1 MTHVL
6 RHTLLGAALSVSI
19 ALGQVASGSIA
30 GQVRDET
37 GGALTGARVVARQE
51 STGFTRSA
59 VSDGSGDYRIE
70 QMAPG
75 TYSIEA
81 QRDGF
86 RTAVASHITIEV
98 QQQAQLDFS
107 LKVGGAHDAVE
118 VRAKVSPLQTQD
130 SAVGYRIDSNT
141 LTQLPLDERNVNA
154 LVTLGPGAIPR
165 QLGGLTHDVDNDQQQ
180 GTRGSVALNPP
191 INGARPSMNSF
202 LLDGAYDTDRNA
214 FAIVVT
220 PPMEAVQEF
229 RIQSSLAAAPFAQS
243 GGGVMDVIT
252 KSGGRE
258 FHGNAFE
265 YFRNEIT
272 DARSY
277 FDDPTLPRPPYR
289 RNQYGGSLG
298 GRLPVPSTFFF
309 VTYEGLR
316 SKSATPSLQLVPG
329 MAMRGG
335 DFSQGNAIYDPLS
348 APTAAARSPFP
359 GNVIPA
365 DQIDPIARKYL
376 ALYEPLPNRPNNPSS
391 NYLDSSP
398 SSSNHD
404 EVSARIDHQ
413 FTKAGLLFGRYTI
426 NEETGGIG
434 GSFPL
439 RPTSEKLRAQQAVV
453 GHTIGG
459 ASWSNEL
466 RASFTRLRLFDVPIN
481 SGNVNI
487 AAQLGISNPPTD
499 PASFGLPYFF
509 LTDFST
515 VTDDPT
521 LPQIQRDNTWD
532 TSDTV
537 SLVRGR
543 HTFKFGADWIHFQMN
558 YRQSNSVRGQYTYDG
573 AFTGNG
579 DTANTGDALA
589 DFLLGFPEQSQRT
602 VGNSLAYLR
611 ENTASGFAQ
620 DEWQVEKSL
629 TVTLGVR
636 YEYTSPF
643 TEANGNL
650 YNLDYSNLPQP
661 PTLVNVNSAYDPNLH
676 DFAPRAG
683 LAWRLPGA
691 LSSHGETVFRAG
703 YGIYYSPEI
712 AVDSYDLALNRLIN
726 QSNETD
732 GNSLPILT
740 TQNGFPTT
748 SSTGFPSYFGL
759 DRHLP
764 TPYVQQWN
772 GGFQRELPGA
782 VVFEAS
788 YIGSKGT
795 HLGRFRRFNTA
806 LHTETGENLNPRP
819 GDLQSLRT
827 FPTLGPIIQREHIA
841 NSSYNSLQ
849 LKAEKRFAKSLS
861 FLGSFVWSKSI
872 DDADSVIPGLFASS
886 GAQDERNL
894 RLERGLSFFNVGRRI
909 SADFVYRL
917 PSPRERTLRLIAGGW
932 ELSGLITIQ
941 DGTPLDPL
949 YSALDIANAGT
960 FNRPNVVPG
969 QSVSL
974 PANQRTP
981 EHWFNTAAFSQ
992 PAPYTFGNA
1001 GRDIIPGPGN
1011 EVIDLALHKRFAITE
1026 RLGLEFR
1033 TEGFNVFNHP
1043 NFGIPDPYP
1052 DNGPFFGRIL
1062 TSGQPRRLQF
1072 AARLEF

>member
-1 MTHVL
+1 MRHVL
-6 RHTLLGAALSVSI
+6 HHTLLGAALTVSI
-19 ALGQVASGSIA
+19 ASGQVASGSLA

-37 GGALTGARVVARQE
+37 GGLIAGARVTARQE

-59 VSDGSGDYRIE
+59 VSDGAGFYHIE
-70 QMAPG
+70 EIAPG
-75 TYSIEA
+75 IYSIEA

-98 QQQAQLDFS
+98 QQQAHLDFR
-107 LKVGGAHDAVE
+107 LEVGAVHDAVE
-118 VRAKVSPLQTQD
+118 VSAKVSPLQTED
-130 SAVGYRIDSNT
+130 SAVGYRIDSDT
-141 LTQLPLDERNVNA
+141 VTQLPLDERNVIA

-165 QLGGLTHDVDNDQQQ
+165 QLGGFTHDVDNDEQQ

-202 LLDGAYDTDRNA
+202 LLDGACDTDRNA

-229 RIQSSLAAAPFAQS
+229 RIQSSMAPAPFAQS

-265 YFRNEIT
+265 YFRNEFT

-277 FDDPTLPRPPYR
+277 FEDPTLPRPPYR
-289 RNQYGGSLG
+289 RNQFGGSLG
-298 GRLPVPSTFFF
+298 GRLPEPSTFFF

-335 DFSQGNAIYDPLS
+335 DFSQGNIIYDPLS
-348 APTAAARSPFP
+348 ASTATARSPFP
-359 GNVIPA
+359 GNVIPV
-365 DQIDPIARKYL
+365 DRIDPIAQKYL
-376 ALYEPLPNRPNNPSS
+376 ALYEPLPNRPSNPSS

-398 SSSNHD
+398 STSNHD

-426 NEETGGIG
+426 NEENGGIG
-434 GSFPL
+434 GNFPL
-439 RPTSEKLRAQQAVV
+439 RPTSEQLRAQQAVV

-466 RASFTRLRLFDVPIN
+466 RTSFTRLRLFDVPIN
-481 SGNVNI
+481 AGNVNI

-521 LPQIQRDNTWD
+521 LPQMQRDNTWD
-532 TSDTV
+532 TSDSV

-543 HTFKFGADWIHFQMN
+543 HTYKFGADWIHFQLN
-558 YRQSNSVRGQYTYDG
+558 YRQSNSVRGQYTYSG

-579 DTANTGDALA
+579 DTTNTADALA
-589 DFLLGFPEQSQRT
+589 DFLLGFPMDTQRT

-611 ENTASGFAQ
+611 ENTVSGFAQ
-620 DEWQVEKSL
+620 DDWQVDKNL
-629 TVTLGVR
+629 AVTLGVR

-650 YNLDYSNLPQP
+650 YNLDYSNLPQV
-661 PTLVNVNSAYDPNLH
+661 PTLVKVNSAYDPNLH

-691 LSSHGETVFRAG
+691 LSSRGETVFRAG

-712 AVDSYDLALNRLIN
+712 AVESYDLALNRLVN

-732 GNSLPILT
+732 GNGLPILT

-795 HLGRFRRFNTA
+795 HLGRFRRLNTA
-806 LHTETGENLNPRP
+806 LHTETGENLDPRP

-849 LKAEKRFAKSLS
+849 LKAEKRFTKSLS
-861 FLGSFVWSKSI
+861 FLASFVWSKSI
-872 DDADSVIPGLFASS
+872 DDADSVVPGLFASS

-894 RLERGLSFFNVGRRI
+894 RLERGLSFFNVGRRL

-917 PSPRERTLRLIAGGW
+917 PSPSQRAMRLVSGGW

-949 YSALDIANAGT
+949 YSVLDIANAGT

-969 QSVSL
+969 QSISL
-974 PANQRTP
+974 PASQRTP
-981 EHWFNTAAFSQ
+981 DHWFNTAAFSQ
-992 PAPYTFGNA
+992 PAPYTFGDA

-1052 DNGPFFGRIL
+1052 DNGPFFGKIL

-1072 AARLEF
+1072 AMRLEF